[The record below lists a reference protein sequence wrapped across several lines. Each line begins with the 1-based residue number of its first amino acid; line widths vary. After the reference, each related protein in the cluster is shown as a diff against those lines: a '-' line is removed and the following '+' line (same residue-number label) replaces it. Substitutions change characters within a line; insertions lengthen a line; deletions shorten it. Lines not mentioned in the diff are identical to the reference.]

1 MVETNFQFF
10 APMLKVLVLGLLMT
24 AGLPAVFALEV
35 TVSGGHVF
43 TIDQGDLAGGAGSNF
58 IPVHQ
63 SAVDSVLITVAG
75 TTGETDAWQLLVHKE
90 DALWHG
96 SLALGVL
103 RTGTGSGSGSIGGGH
118 VLSLILNASDQV
130 FFEGSG
136 DRATIPVQLTL
147 SGVSVLIPVD
157 SYTTTV
163 YLTILDLP

>member
-1 MVETNFQFF
+1 
-10 APMLKVLVLGLLMT
+10 MLKFVLMGLLMT

-35 TVSGGHVF
+35 TVTGGHAF
-43 TIDQGDLAGGAGSNF
+43 TIGQAELAGGAGSNF

-63 SAVDSVLITVAG
+63 SAVDAVTITIAG
-75 TTGETDAWQLLVHKE
+75 TTGDTDAWQMLVHKE
-90 DALWHG
+90 DALWHS

-103 RTGTGSGSGSIGGGH
+103 RTGIGIGSGSIGGGD
-118 VLSLILNASDQV
+118 VLSVTLNASDQV

-147 SGVSVLIPVD
+147 GGVSVLVPVD
-157 SYTTTV
+157 SYITTV